1 VLRPLLSPGP
11 QVRLG
16 LNGDDL
22 GHRGR
27 VVAEVHAVAG
37 HEHDDAAAADALEEL
52 GSVLGRAQVLGRRS
66 DPLVQT
72 GEIG

>member
-1 VLRPLLSPGP
+1 MRRLLSPGP

-37 HEHDDAAAADALEEL
+37 HEHDDAAADALEEL
-52 GSVLGRAQVLGRRS
+52 GSVLGRAQVLGRSS